1 MNFSIRRLGR
11 AEVGAAALV
20 HRASFDDRLPWL
32 AGIHTPDEDRAFFE
46 DRVFADC
53 EVWGAWDG
61 RGLVAFIAFREGWV
75 DHLYVLPSFQA
86 KGLGGQ
92 LLNMAKGRYPELRL
106 WTFQRNEPARKFYEE
121 RGFALIEMTDGSGNE
136 EREADVLYEWR
147 A

>member
-1 MNFSIRRLGR
+1 MYCR
-11 AEVGAAALV
+11 
-20 HRASFDDRLPWL
+20 P
-32 AGIHTPDEDRAFFE
+32 
-46 DRVFADC
+46 
-53 EVWGAWDG
+53 
-61 RGLVAFIAFREGWV
+61 
-75 DHLYVLPSFQA
+75 FQA

-106 WTFQRNEPARKFYEE
+106 WTFQRNEPARKFYEK